1 LGVQAGSNVALLARR
16 LDNLKAVV
24 VACTAAHKESGIEQ
38 GGKFAAIQLDVSDKS
53 QVAALWNKLPEYLSD
68 VDILGK
74 YRTVPNQRNK
84 WILIKCLPVNNAG
97 YVQGLDH
104 VGDIDESV
112 VSGMFATNVIGLIG
126 MTQQLVKR
134 EHSFS
139 RSIDPPSPFYSYT
152 VLDFKAKQS
161 GHVINIG
168 SIAGREPYVGGSIYN
183 ATKFAVKAF
192 TGSLMRELVNT
203 PIRVSEIQ
211 PGRSLLSS
219 LHLLSLI

>member
-1 LGVQAGSNVALLARR
+1 
-16 LDNLKAVV
+16 
-24 VACTAAHKESGIEQ
+24 
-38 GGKFAAIQLDVSDKS
+38 
-53 QVAALWNKLPEYLSD
+53 
-68 VDILGK
+68 
-74 YRTVPNQRNK
+74 
-84 WILIKCLPVNNAG
+84 
-97 YVQGLDH
+97 
-104 VGDIDESV
+104 
-112 VSGMFATNVIGLIG
+112 MFATNVIGLIG

-211 PGRSLLSS
+211 PGRSLFSS
-219 LHLLSLI
+219 LHLPSLILSILGMVETEFSIVRFGGDKGAADKVYEGLEPCNPSHYDPEKPI